1 MTGFVQLPLSLP
13 YRKAFGREDFLV
25 APSNREAV
33 SWVDKWPNWPY
44 PAVLI
49 YGEKGSGKTHLAS
62 IFSEYHIEAK
72 DLTSGFLPYF
82 QKKVVVENLDEL
94 ANERAL
100 FHLFNFMAEMG
111 GYLLLTARR
120 PPQFL
125 LPDLKSRMLAV
136 PKAAILMPDEHL
148 VRSFFEKAFHERHVL
163 VEPNVLDFAV
173 RHVARSFPIIHQV
186 IRLADEKAL
195 AGNRKITIPI
205 IKEAVAEAKEAQ
217 PTRGENT

>member
-1 MTGFVQLPLSLP
+1 MTDFVQLPLSLP

-25 APSNREAV
+25 APSNYEAV

-125 LPDLKSRMLAV
+125 LPDLKSRMMAV
-136 PKAAILMPDEHL
+136 PKAPILMPDEHL
-148 VRSFFEKAFHERHVL
+148 VRAFFEKAFQERQVR
-163 VEPNVLDFAV
+163 VDASVVDFAV
-173 RHVARSFPIIHQV
+173 RHVARSFPMIHQV
-186 IRLADEKAL
+186 IHLADEKAL
-195 AGNRKITIPI
+195 ANTGKITISI
-205 IKEAVAEAKEAQ
+205 MKEALAEIKK
-217 PTRGENT
+217 